1 MVAGGKDAAS
11 CRGAACSF
19 REDISDDE
27 RPASF
32 RGTRDL
38 LEELYLEFNRREYVS
53 PDPLEFLY
61 MYDSPAD
68 REVVGLIASSLAYG
82 RVASILASVRRVLD
96 VLGKN
101 PADALARSDFSSLF
115 SRLEGFK
122 HRFNGS
128 EEMCRFLSGIGE
140 ALRRYGSLENV
151 FRSAKESSILG
162 AMDNFADTILRLG
175 GLGSSHLLPRA
186 SKGSACKRLALFIRW
201 MARCDD
207 VDPGGWEGV
216 APCDIIVPLDTHM
229 FRIATGLGFVKRRS
243 ADGTAAEEATDGF
256 RTFCPADPVKYDF
269 ALTRFG
275 IRTEMSVGELLE
287 KFDQSR
293 KEPTR

>member
-1 MVAGGKDAAS
+1 MVSGEKDAAS
-11 CRGAACSF
+11 FLRTRG
-19 REDISDDE
+19 
-27 RPASF
+27 
-32 RGTRDL
+32 L
-38 LEELYLEFNRREYVS
+38 LEELYFEFNRREYVS

-61 MYDSPAD
+61 LYDSPAD

-82 RVASILASVRRVLD
+82 RVTSILASVRRVLD

-101 PADALARSDFSSLF
+101 PADALAKSDFSSLF
-115 SRLEGFK
+115 SRLAGFK
-122 HRFNGS
+122 HRFNGA

-151 FRSAKESSILG
+151 FLSARGESITD

-201 MARCDD
+201 MARRDD
-207 VDPGGWEGV
+207 VDPGGWKGV

-243 ADGTAAEEATDGF
+243 ADGLAAEEATEGF
-256 RTFCPADPVKYDF
+256 REFCPNDPVKYDF

-275 IRTEMSVGELLE
+275 IRTGMSVGELLE
-287 KFDQSR
+287 KFG
-293 KEPTR
+293 KEYEPV